1 MYNYKNH
8 LIMHYA
14 SIKEA
19 LSMLNP
25 LGNDA
30 ILFVIDD
37 TRILIGSLTD
47 GDIRRGFLKGLDLT
61 SNVISFIQS
70 NPKKIINEKYT
81 VEEIIEYR
89 QQGFKILPIVNFSN
103 QIIGVV
109 NFRLNKSYLPIDA
122 VVMAGGRGERLKP
135 LTDLIPKPLLNVGS
149 KPIIEYNIDLLAYY
163 GISNV
168 WVSVRYLGEQI
179 QKFLDDGNKKGINIK
194 YIWENE
200 PMGTIGSVS
209 GFNKGI
215 NDYILIINSDILT
228 NINLEDFFLDFIE
241 KKAELSVVAIP
252 YEVKIPYAIFETENE
267 TITSLKEK
275 PEYSYYANGG
285 IYLMKKSCLSL
296 IPLGQP
302 YNATDLIEKIIKLG
316 NKVVYYPM
324 RGYWLD
330 IGKPQDFEKAN
341 NDVGHIS
348 FK

>member
-1 MYNYKNH
+1 MYNYKIH
-8 LIMHYA
+8 LIMHSA

-19 LSMLNP
+19 LSKLNP

-30 ILFVIDD
+30 ILFVIDESM
-37 TRILIGSLTD
+37 TLIGSLTD
-47 GDIRRGFLKGLDLT
+47 GDVRRGFLKGLDLN
-61 SNVISFIQS
+61 SKVISFIQS
-70 NPKKIINEKYT
+70 KPKKIINENYT
-81 VEEIIEYR
+81 VEEIIQYR
-89 QQGFKILPIVNFSN
+89 KQGLKIVPIVNITN

-109 NFRLNKSYLPIDA
+109 NFRLNKSYLPIDS

-135 LTDLIPKPLLNVGS
+135 LTDSTPKPLLKVGS

-168 WVSVRYLGEQI
+168 WISVRYLGEQI
-179 QKFLDDGNKKGINIK
+179 HKYLDDGNKKGLNIQ
-194 YIWENE
+194 YIWETD

-209 GFNKGI
+209 GFDKGSNK
-215 NDYILIINSDILT
+215 YILIINSDILT
-228 NINLEDFFLDFIE
+228 NVNIEDFFLDFIE
-241 KKAELSVVAIP
+241 KKASLSVVAIP
-252 YEVKIPYAIFETENE
+252 YEVKIPYAIFETELD
-267 TITSLKEK
+267 TVTSLKEK

-285 IYLMKKSCLSL
+285 IYLMKKTCLSL
-296 IPLGQP
+296 IPNGEP

-316 NKVVYYPM
+316 DKVIYYPM

-341 NDVGHIS
+341 NDVNHIS

>member
-1 MYNYKNH
+1 
-8 LIMHYA
+8 MHSA

-19 LSMLNP
+19 LSKLNP

-30 ILFVIDD
+30 ILFVTDESM
-37 TRILIGSLTD
+37 TLIGSLTD
-47 GDIRRGFLKGLDLT
+47 GDVRRGFLNGFDLN
-61 SNVISFIQS
+61 SKVILFIQK
-70 NPKKIINEKYT
+70 NPKKINKDNYT
-81 VEEIIEYR
+81 VQEIIKYR
-89 QQGFKILPIVNFSN
+89 NQGFKILPIVNIDN

-109 NFRLNKSYLPIDA
+109 NFRFNKSYLPIDS

-135 LTDLIPKPLLNVGS
+135 LTDIVPKPLLKVGS

-163 GISNV
+163 GISNL
-168 WVSVRYLGEQI
+168 WVSVRYLGDQI
-179 QKFLDDGNKKGINIK
+179 QSYLNDGHEKGININ

-200 PMGTIGSVS
+200 PMGTIGALS
-209 GFNKGI
+209 GVNLGT

-228 NINLEDFFLDFIE
+228 NVNIEDFFLDFIE
-241 KKAELSVVAIP
+241 KEASLSVVAIP
-252 YEVKIPYAIFETENE
+252 YDVKIPYAIFETELD
-267 TITSLKEK
+267 TVTSLKEK

-285 IYLMKKSCLSL
+285 IYLMKKACLSL
-296 IPLGQP
+296 IPIGEP

-316 NKVVYYPM
+316 DKVVYYPM

-341 NDVGHIS
+341 KDISHIS

>member
-1 MYNYKNH
+1 VH
-8 LIMHYA
+8 SA

-19 LSMLNP
+19 LSKLNP

-30 ILFVIDD
+30 ILFVTDD
-37 TRILIGSLTD
+37 SMTLIGSLTD
-47 GDIRRGFLKGLDLT
+47 GDVRRGFLQGLDLN
-61 SNVISFIQS
+61 SKVISFIQS
-70 NPKKIINEKYT
+70 NPKKIINENYT
-81 VEEIIEYR
+81 VEEIIQYR
-89 QQGFKILPIVNFSN
+89 KQGLKIVPIVNITN

-109 NFRLNKSYLPIDA
+109 NFRLNKSYLPIDS

-135 LTDLIPKPLLNVGS
+135 LTDLTPKPLLKVGS

-168 WVSVRYLGEQI
+168 WISVRYLGEQI
-179 QKFLDDGNKKGINIK
+179 HKYFDDGNKKGLNIQ
-194 YIWENE
+194 YIWETD

-209 GFNKGI
+209 GFDKGS
-215 NDYILIINSDILT
+215 NNYILIINSDILT
-228 NINLEDFFLDFIE
+228 NVNIEDFFLDFIE
-241 KKAELSVVAIP
+241 KKASLSVVAIP
-252 YEVKIPYAIFETENE
+252 YEVKIPYAIFETELD
-267 TITSLKEK
+267 TVTSLKEK

-296 IPLGQP
+296 IPNDEP

-316 NKVVYYPM
+316 DKVIYYPM

-341 NDVGHIS
+341 NDVSHIS